1 MNLLKLTI
9 CNNFKLLQIVV
20 AKYPKREIYEY
31 IKGQPM
37 ISPLLNVRP
46 KTEAVYP
53 TKGF

>member
-20 AKYPKREIYEY
+20 AKYPKRENEY

-37 ISPLLNVRP
+37 ISPLLNVRL